1 MNIDECEPKPCENN
15 GKCID
20 KINSYE
26 CMCDGTGFTGT
37 HCEINIDE
45 CEADPCTNNATCN
58 DLINDYRCDCYQG
71 MN

>member
-1 MNIDECEPKPCENN
+1 
-15 GKCID
+15 
-20 KINSYE
+20 
-26 CMCDGTGFTGT
+26 MCDGTGFTGT

-71 MN
+71 MNWLYAKNR